1 MVYRYEDLIIW
12 QLARTLVG
20 KIYTSL
26 QDVKDY
32 GFKDQIQRAS
42 VSVMNNIAEGFQ
54 RHKFTTDNKTF
65 ISYLNIAY
73 GSCGEVKSML
83 YIAED
88 IRYLDAVILKE
99 LHSLCTSLECK
110 IEALMVS
117 MRKNEK
123 RMLNISKS

>member
-1 MVYRYEDLIIW
+1 
-12 QLARTLVG
+12 
-20 KIYTSL
+20 
-26 QDVKDY
+26 
-32 GFKDQIQRAS
+32 
-42 VSVMNNIAEGFQ
+42 MNNIAEGFQ

>member
-42 VSVMNNIAEGFQ
+42 V
-54 RHKFTTDNKTF
+54 
-65 ISYLNIAY
+65 L
-73 GSCGEVKSML
+73 
-83 YIAED
+83 
-88 IRYLDAVILKE
+88 
-99 LHSLCTSLECK
+99 
-110 IEALMVS
+110 
-117 MRKNEK
+117 
-123 RMLNISKS
+123 